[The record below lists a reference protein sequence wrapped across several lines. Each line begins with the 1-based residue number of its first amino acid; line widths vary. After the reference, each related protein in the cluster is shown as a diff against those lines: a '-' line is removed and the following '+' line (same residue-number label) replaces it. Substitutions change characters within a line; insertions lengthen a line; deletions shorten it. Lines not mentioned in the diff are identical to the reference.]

1 MDKYNVVISSRAFTS
16 VFECVSFVKKVSFES
31 SEKLYKEIMSAIDS
45 LSTYPNRNP
54 EIKDLTIR
62 QVPIR
67 RMMICDGRYA
77 IIYKINNNNEVF
89 IYDVLDNRRDN
100 KLFNII

>member
-1 MDKYNVVISSRAFTS
+1 MNKYNIVISQRAFTS

-31 SEKLYKEIMSAIDS
+31 SEKLFKEIMSAIDS

-54 EIKDLTIR
+54 EINGLTIR

-77 IIYKINNNNEVF
+77 IIYKIDNNNEVF

-100 KLFNII
+100 KLFRII

>member
-1 MDKYNVVISSRAFTS
+1 MDKYNIVISQRAFTS
-16 VFECVSFVKKVSFES
+16 VFECVSFVKKVSIES
-31 SEKLYKEIMSAIDS
+31 SEKLYIEIMNAINS
-45 LSTYPNRNP
+45 LTTYPNRNP
-54 EIKDLTIR
+54 EIKHLTIR

-77 IIYKINNNNEVF
+77 IIYKINDNNEVF

-100 KLFNII
+100 KLLNII

>member
-1 MDKYNVVISSRAFTS
+1 MNKFSIVISQRAFTS
-16 VFECVSFVKKVSFES
+16 VFECVSFVKKLSIES
-31 SEKLYKEIMSAIDS
+31 SEKLYKEIMNTINS

-54 EIKDLTIR
+54 EIAALSIR

-67 RMMICDGRYA
+67 RMMICDGRHA
-77 IIYKINNNNEVF
+77 IIYKIINNNQVF

-100 KLFNII
+100 KLLNTI